1 MLGAIAKGTL
11 MWCRVLLR
19 APRHRSSAATATAG
33 ASSPA
38 ALRLLRAILPKLL
51 YCTAVGR
58 AEPSKV
64 ASVAILV
71 GFAPPKP
78 ASDVGEEEGSP
89 QSVLNACIAAEA
101 YHKV

>member
-1 MLGAIAKGTL
+1 M
-11 MWCRVLLR
+11 
-19 APRHRSSAATATAG
+19 

-38 ALRLLRAILPKLL
+38 SLRLLRTILPKLL
-51 YCTAVGR
+51 CTTAAGR

-78 ASDVGEEEGSP
+78 ASDVEEEQGSP
-89 QSVLNACIAAEA
+89 QSVLNARNAADA
-101 YHKV
+101 YHKVWIAWYTPL